1 MRRLVKF
8 QEGNDRLSSWIGPV
22 GKGLLGLFI
31 SAAFI
36 VLALKGVDL
45 DQVLVQLHEVEATMF
60 LPIFLTLILI
70 YLLKAFRWW
79 YLIFPIKSVA
89 FGRILTSTIIGFMA
103 NNALPLRGGDL
114 VRAHLLGSGEGKGI
128 GTTAI
133 FTTVALDRVFE
144 VLSLLTV
151 AVLVIL
157 MVPLPGWMWNSLI
170 ILGIAL
176 VGSVMGIVVFRNP
189 PKVLGRWWGSM
200 LIFLPDGLEE
210 TLSKFLGQIR
220 IGLEAGNGKL
230 RLVNIYLLAVSETA
244 VNGVLVYLSLKM
256 VGIELS
262 FVVIISVLIAMN
274 LAVLIPAAPA
284 NIGVFEFAVM
294 TTLEFFQLNKSIA
307 LSGAVI
313 LHAISIIPVSVVGFI
328 LLVKEWIVPKEG
340 VLK

>member
-1 MRRLVKF
+1 
-8 QEGNDRLSSWIGPV
+8 
-22 GKGLLGLFI
+22 
-31 SAAFI
+31 
-36 VLALKGVDL
+36 
-45 DQVLVQLHEVEATMF
+45 
-60 LPIFLTLILI
+60 
-70 YLLKAFRWW
+70 
-79 YLIFPIKSVA
+79 
-89 FGRILTSTIIGFMA
+89 
-103 NNALPLRGGDL
+103 
-114 VRAHLLGSGEGKGI
+114 
-128 GTTAI
+128 
-133 FTTVALDRVFE
+133 
-144 VLSLLTV
+144 
-151 AVLVIL
+151 
-157 MVPLPGWMWNSLI
+157 
-170 ILGIAL
+170 
-176 VGSVMGIVVFRNP
+176 
-189 PKVLGRWWGSM
+189 M
-200 LIFLPDGLEE
+200 LIFLPGRLEE
-210 TLSKFLGQIR
+210 TLSRFLEQIR